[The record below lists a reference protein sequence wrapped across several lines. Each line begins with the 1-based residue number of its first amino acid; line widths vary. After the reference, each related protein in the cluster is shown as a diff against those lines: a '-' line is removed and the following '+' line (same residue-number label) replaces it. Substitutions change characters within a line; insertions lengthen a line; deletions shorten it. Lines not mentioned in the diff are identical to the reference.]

1 MQFTASQVAQLLQGT
16 VEGNPEAIVSTFSKI
31 EEAGPQS
38 LCFIANPKYEQYLY
52 ETAAAV
58 VVINSDYTLTAP
70 VTATLI
76 RVPNAYAAFAQ
87 LLQLYDEI
95 TKGQRKQGREAQSF
109 VAENATVDE
118 TAYIGAFA
126 YIAENAVIGKNV
138 QIYPNC
144 FVGSNV
150 RIADNTILYP
160 SVTIYKDCQ
169 VGERVIIHSGTVIG
183 ADGFGFAPK
192 ADGSYDKIPQ
202 IGNVVIE
209 DDVEIGANTCID
221 RATMGSTLIRKGAK
235 LDNLLQIAHN
245 VEIGSSTVI
254 AAQAGISGSTKVG
267 DRCLIGGQAG
277 LVGHIQLA
285 NGTKINAQSGV
296 SKSISKEDIAISGSP
311 AFDYKSEM
319 KSQIVFRNL
328 PDMLDRIKSL
338 EAKIQALEQKND

>member
-126 YIAENAVIGKNV
+126 YISENAVIGKNV

-150 RIADNTILYP
+150 HIADNTILYP
-160 SVTIYKDCQ
+160 SVTIYKDCR

>member
-1 MQFTASQVAQLLQGT
+1 MQFTAAQVAQLLQGT

-52 ETAAAV
+52 ETTAAAV
-58 VVINSDYTLTAP
+58 VINADYVLTAP

-87 LLQLYDEI
+87 LLQVYDEI

-109 VAENATVDE
+109 VADSATVDE
-118 TAYIGAFA
+118 SAYIGAFA
-126 YIAENAVIGKNV
+126 YISDNSVIGKNV

-150 RIADNTILYP
+150 HIADNTILYP
-160 SVTIYKDCQ
+160 SVTIYKDCK

-245 VEIGSSTVI
+245 VEVGSSTVI
-254 AAQAGISGSTKVG
+254 AAQAGISGSTKIG
-267 DRCLIGGQAG
+267 DRCMIGGQAG
-277 LVGHIQLA
+277 IVGHIQVA

>member
-1 MQFTASQVAQLLQGT
+1 
-16 VEGNPEAIVSTFSKI
+16 
-31 EEAGPQS
+31 
-38 LCFIANPKYEQYLY
+38 
-52 ETAAAV
+52 
-58 VVINSDYTLTAP
+58 
-70 VTATLI
+70 
-76 RVPNAYAAFAQ
+76 
-87 LLQLYDEI
+87 
-95 TKGQRKQGREAQSF
+95 
-109 VAENATVDE
+109 
-118 TAYIGAFA
+118 
-126 YIAENAVIGKNV
+126 
-138 QIYPNC
+138 
-144 FVGSNV
+144 
-150 RIADNTILYP
+150 
-160 SVTIYKDCQ
+160 
-169 VGERVIIHSGTVIG
+169 VIIHSGTVIG

-209 DDVEIGANTCID
+209 DDVEIGDNTCID